1 MWPDLCEI
9 LPLWKFLGLILNLL
23 WPKFYAI
30 GQVFDA
36 VNVEQI
42 VSSSGHTDPQPTTSR
57 SKVNVIKI
65 VFELN
70 LNFFLLGGVHF
81 DSLFRFKIKVDLH
94 FDVLKKKLK
103 KM

>member
-1 MWPDLCEI
+1 M
-9 LPLWKFLGLILNLL
+9 
-23 WPKFYAI
+23 
-30 GQVFDA
+30 FDA

-103 KM
+103 KFITFCKKLMNIFFLREHEIDLV